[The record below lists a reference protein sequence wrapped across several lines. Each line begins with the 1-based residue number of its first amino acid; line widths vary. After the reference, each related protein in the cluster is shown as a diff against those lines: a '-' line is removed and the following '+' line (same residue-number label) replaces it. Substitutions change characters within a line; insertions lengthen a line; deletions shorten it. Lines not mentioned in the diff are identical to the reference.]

1 MKKNIDCILA
11 LEIGSPT
18 FSKHDTPYFLK
29 EDRTILGLGRTY
41 LFVISRK
48 EKAILETLTYTYDGK
63 RNSAYIYF
71 IQCKYDK

>member
-1 MKKNIDCILA
+1 MDCILA
-11 LEIGSPT
+11 FEIDSST

-29 EDRTILGLGRTY
+29 EDRNILGLGRTY
-41 LFVISRK
+41 LFVISTM

-71 IQCKYDK
+71 ILCKYDK